1 MSILETFY
9 ILFKSDASEVK
20 KGSQEAKKSTDE
32 LESSLKNVNKESE
45 AVGKS
50 FLGMVR
56 SAVKAFAAYK
66 SARAIIGDL
75 KTSIN
80 YITDLGQASAALDV
94 NSQSLEAWGY
104 AVQRTGGSTQQ
115 FQSSLQSLATH
126 LGTTNKVALEVLPKL
141 ADTFSRLNNFQAT
154 RYGKSLGLDQ
164 STILFLQ
171 QGRREVEAVIK
182 RQKELGLVKKED
194 IEITKKYN
202 YAIQDAQHA
211 YRNFFNQLATP
222 LLPGITKA
230 INYFIE
236 HKDVIVGAFVGI
248 GIAAAALAAPFVAA
262 NAAVITLRAAIG
274 LLIAAFGIVFED
286 IKAFKEGAPSVTG
299 FINKKLQEDRRKNT
313 EKAKKL
319 PSWLQ
324 KVLGVKAPDYAIQRA
339 KNAVSA
345 GTATPWA
352 QGALAAGANTTNVN
366 ISAVNVNTQ
375 ATDAN
380 GIARDISGSLNDQIK
395 QSNSY
400 FDTGVH
406 S

>member
-1 MSILETFY
+1 MSILDTFY
-9 ILFKSDASEVK
+9 ILFKSDASDVK
-20 KGSQEAKKSTDE
+20 KGAEEAEKSTKK

-45 AVGKS
+45 AVGHS

-56 SAVKAFAAYK
+56 SAVGLFAAFK
-66 SARAIIGDL
+66 SVGAIIGDL
-75 KTSIN
+75 KGSID
-80 YITDLGQASAALDV
+80 YITDLGQASTALDV

-104 AVQRTGGSTQQ
+104 AVQRTGGNAQQ
-115 FQSSLQSLATH
+115 FQSSLQGLATH

-182 RQKELGLVKKED
+182 RQKELGLVKKDD

-211 YRNFFNQLATP
+211 YRNFFNELVTP

-230 INYFIE
+230 INYFVE
-236 HKDVIVGAFVGI
+236 HKDIIVGTFVGI
-248 GIAAAALAAPFVAA
+248 GIAAAALSAPFIAA
-262 NAAVITLRAAIG
+262 NAAVIAVTVAVGA
-274 LLIAAFGIVFED
+274 LIAAFALVFED
-286 IKAFKEGAPSVTG
+286 IKKFKEGAASVTG
-299 FINKKLQEDRRKNT
+299 FVNKKLKAFRKKGT
-313 EKAKKL
+313 AAVHKL
-319 PSWLQ
+319 PNWLQ
-324 KVLGVKAPDYAIQRA
+324 KALGVKAPDYAIKRA
-339 KNAVSA
+339 KDAVSA
-345 GTATPWA
+345 GTATPWT
-352 QGALAAGANTTNVN
+352 QGALGAGANTTNVN
-366 ISAVNVNTQ
+366 INAVNVNTQ
-375 ATDAN
+375 ATDSN